1 MFTFNEFGNSLWL
14 LINQAG
20 VAVDGGDS
28 GEIWPWKQ
36 TKGKKTTK
44 HLTIKHKPQVNLSVD
59 EMFAVEEPTLNEMR
73 LFHRG
78 DSASTFR
85 AAAEKKIE
93 SHLMA

>member
-36 TKGKKTTK
+36 TK
-44 HLTIKHKPQVNLSVD
+44 
-59 EMFAVEEPTLNEMR
+59 
-73 LFHRG
+73 
-78 DSASTFR
+78 
-85 AAAEKKIE
+85 EKKQPNIWP
-93 SHLMA
+93 SNINHRLI

>member
-1 MFTFNEFGNSLWL
+1 MSLVIL
-14 LINQAG
+14 S
-20 VAVDGGDS
+20 DS
-28 GEIWPWKQ
+28 SLTRLGLPWMVVILEKSGPEN
-36 TKGKKTTK
+36 KPRKKKPTK
-44 HLTIKHKPQVNLSVD
+44 HLTIKHKAQVNLSVD
-59 EMFAVEEPTLNEMR
+59 EMFAVEDPTLNEMR